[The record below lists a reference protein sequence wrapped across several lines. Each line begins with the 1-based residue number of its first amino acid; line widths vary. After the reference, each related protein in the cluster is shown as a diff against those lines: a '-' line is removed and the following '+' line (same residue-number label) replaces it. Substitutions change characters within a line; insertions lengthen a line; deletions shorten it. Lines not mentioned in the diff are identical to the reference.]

1 MALNSNQFLILCFLF
16 FWVSKIS
23 SFVEE
28 NFGSGMDEGVDQ
40 SFEILMHVYISKMRR
55 HEKSWLQL

>member
-1 MALNSNQFLILCFLF
+1 MFFFF

>member
-1 MALNSNQFLILCFLF
+1 
-16 FWVSKIS
+16 
-23 SFVEE
+23 
-28 NFGSGMDEGVDQ
+28 MDEGVDQ